1 MRTALALVLSVW
13 LLASCGT
20 VRVVGH
26 SDGTYALVNENR
38 SHRER
43 SDLWKGLTYGYDSE
57 QFQQE
62 GLKLVDPLGDAYLIR
77 RLDTIPAKLF
87 NFLAREPL
95 PQTDG
100 VAREG
105 ELDFR
110 IGKTLPFDIERLL
123 NQCGQIMLA
132 HYPAIYPTLGEEHK
146 WSPEARRYLLYGFWH
161 RLWRYSI
168 CQQRDFPLPLL
179 QRSKLFL
186 CLACGWTS
194 RYCVTGQEQA
204 LAERMLQY
212 PDRGI
217 RLHDL
222 FDESYVLNEGNLYLT
237 LLTCENVLAGEPH
250 RKGRENDP
258 LQQKLSYIRHDSKEL
273 GDNYGAWYHFFGIAL
288 YGMLR
293 PELVSRFVADT
304 ESLGSFFY
312 EGSDRQETLINRYGA
327 IFGAR
332 LREMMDEGRWGIPP
346 RIGGPTDYMLPNGM
360 RQD

>member
-13 LLASCGT
+13 VLVSCGT
-20 VRVVGH
+20 ARVVGH

-38 SHRER
+38 SQRER
-43 SDLWKGLTYGYDSE
+43 SDLWKGLTYGYESVH
-57 QFQQE
+57 FQQE

-87 NFLAREPL
+87 KFLVREPL

-100 VAREG
+100 AAREG
-105 ELDFR
+105 ELAFQ

-168 CQQRDFPLPLL
+168 CQQQNFPLPLL

-204 LAERMLQY
+204 LTERILQY
-212 PDRGI
+212 PDR
-217 RLHDL
+217 
-222 FDESYVLNEGNLYLT
+222 
-237 LLTCENVLAGEPH
+237 ENVLAGEPH

-258 LQQKLSYIRHDSKEL
+258 LQRKLAYIRHDSKEL

-293 PELVSRFVADT
+293 PELVSRFVAGT

-312 EGSDRQETLINRYGA
+312 EGSDKQETLINRYGA

-332 LREMMDEGRWGIPP
+332 LREMIDEGTWGVPP
-346 RIGGPTDYMLPNGM
+346 RIGGPTDYMLPNEM
-360 RQD
+360 L